1 MTPADLRVPSKAE
14 PLTWAD
20 LTDRERG
27 FLLTIRSIP
36 RHRWPV
42 LNRMMDRMIAGMAT
56 EEAEA
61 LATREAAE
69 ADAEH
74 AAS

>member
-1 MTPADLRVPSKAE
+1 
-14 PLTWAD
+14 
-20 LTDRERG
+20 
-27 FLLTIRSIP
+27 
-36 RHRWPV
+36 
-42 LNRMMDRMIAGMAT
+42 MMDRMIAGMAP

-74 AAS
+74 AAETSHA